1 MSVLHLPPASH
12 NQRIVLTTTEDGSR
26 LGFARMAE
34 GYRLCLWDMV
44 GTTTGWTK
52 GRVIEL
58 KALLPVIDLLGF
70 AHGLGVILVG
80 TVDGFFSVD
89 QQTGRINKVGDGPG
103 FYNLVPY
110 VSFYTRGTTL
120 QRVQLPTPS
129 EMSEISDQLML
140 FSCLFFF
147 CFFSTGKGI

>member
-12 NQRIVLTTTEDGSR
+12 NQRIVLTTTEDGGR
-26 LGFARMAE
+26 LGFARMEE

-110 VSFYTRGTTL
+110 VSFCTPALERASKNEEPTTNA
-120 QRVQLPTPS
+120 
-129 EMSEISDQLML
+129 
-140 FSCLFFF
+140 
-147 CFFSTGKGI
+147 